1 MVDPVFCGLEKMI
14 LLKVPFSEKD
24 QAKALG
30 ARWNADRKA
39 WYVPDGQNASA
50 FERWLDPSQEVGTLG
65 KAIGSLNAKSAKSA
79 KPAKVDSYTGK
90 QIVGAHYVEL
100 KHDCAPFSE
109 CAECQSVLLASG
121 WIAAHNAVGKTLEA
135 INHLR

>member
-1 MVDPVFCGLEKMI
+1 MI

-65 KAIGSLNAKSAKSA
+65 KAIGALKT
-79 KPAKVDSYTGK
+79 KPAGKVDSYIGK

-100 KHDCAPFSE
+100 KHDCKPFE
-109 CAECQSVLLASG
+109 ACAECQPALQTSG
-121 WIAAHNAVGKTLEA
+121 WVAAHIVVEA
-135 INHLR
+135 KLSELRLAR

>member
-1 MVDPVFCGLEKMI
+1 MI

-65 KAIGSLNAKSAKSA
+65 KAIGSLNAKSAKSTSA

-100 KHDCAPFSE
+100 KHDCKPFE
-109 CAECQSVLLASG
+109 ACAECLPALQTSG
-121 WIAAHNAVGKTLEA
+121 WVAAHGVVEA
-135 INHLR
+135 KLGEVRLAR